1 MLGRKSRAQLDLF
14 ITGSLEKL
22 VPEEHILACVN
33 RVLDLGWR
41 TLSLLSA
48 TPLLRR
54 SRPVSSE
61 LGFLVH
67 APAGALDPTLLC
79 QRTTTCLR

>member
-41 TLSLLSA
+41 TLSLLSGDTSA
-48 TPLLRR
+48 P
-54 SRPVSSE
+54 SVPSS
-61 LGFLVH
+61 FF
-67 APAGALDPTLLC
+67 
-79 QRTTTCLR
+79 

>member
-33 RVLDLGWR
+33 PVLDLGWH
-41 TLSLLSA
+41 TLSLLSGA
-48 TPLLRR
+48 TSAP
-54 SRPVSSE
+54 SVPSSSF
-61 LGFLVH
+61 GIRFS
-67 APAGALDPTLLC
+67 G
-79 QRTTTCLR
+79 TCPGRCA